1 MTSTDFYLGIPGSF
15 PEIPSSPLS
24 SDDRL
29 ELQPISPDG
38 LRIYSQSEP
47 PPSLPSQVFLAPL
60 PHAPHRM
67 SSAAGPFQFSPSF
80 PAPFYNNDIPAQY
93 VQMNANVNPP
103 PFIRVPHRIPVAGPS
118 SRPYTNTTPAPPAEH
133 PQIPIGAR
141 PIPLRA
147 TPSPLHHDHQRHPRP
162 YGNPVSVNPFPRP
175 NSRLLAGRRSV
186 HSPSHRQDFRP
197 ALSPHPRPGAPP
209 PLLYPIPQFPHNQFI
224 PHLDPIPEPHVLHP
238 RFPVQHAQPPFPP
251 PYYQQHNDFIPQQQQ
266 NLNYQYPIAHP
277 VLPTSRTVK
286 LELPPLTN
294 TPLLNSTADWTKWL
308 DLVVNAI
315 DGMSLYGHIR
325 DPPSSPD
332 AFISPAN
339 APTYPPLI
347 NHESSPEEIAA
358 YESWWRRDNLV
369 SQVLSTRLGA
379 VAFSTLPRK
388 RDLNGNPSRTARDIL
403 VALRKR
409 FGVGTHGAAQTLK
422 DRFRTRVSTTSDLPQ
437 YIADWRTAISQLEDS
452 FWAFTETEF
461 ATWFADGLPADVKY
475 QSIRHDVRVG
485 MDSSPPYS
493 FDPEHLF
500 DEAMA
505 IRDDIIRH
513 AEVVRQRT
521 PRGRVGLQPAAA
533 AVAPNVPN
541 GTTAPAAPRAPRPTC
556 ATCGT
561 IGHTTA
567 NCWGTDPA
575 ARDRYLAAHPNAR
588 AHIATEQ
595 LPELATPDA
604 NADTVHITSEPVSV
618 SSQIELIDM
627 CVGVPPELSSPV
639 SFSAGTHYLDFINN
653 NEPVVLASL
662 SSRFNA
668 ILDSGCTTHIFRD
681 RKLFWTYNTALAT
694 PVGTANCGVLR
705 TLARGEVRFKVVV
718 DGRPLII
725 RMRDCLHAPDVPI
738 NLLSVGAMTERDM
751 KVVFEKQITSV
762 LFPKSMPALVG
773 SAFTATVHHRLSF
786 LNCDFVEPPLDL
798 PPLPINAGPVAIA
811 MPATTLPLNRSPST
825 SFPHVTLTPELWHR
839 RFGHVGIDATR
850 AVLTKQYATG
860 IQYDGPF
867 THTHCIPCLIGKH
880 PQRPYDHFGRRADY
894 VCELLHMDTCGPFP
908 VLTPH
913 GESLFYS
920 ILDDAANYGNTDL
933 LARKN
938 DAAAS
943 YFPVEARWEH
953 QSGNTVKTVRSDG
966 AGEFVDGELG
976 RHFRSRGIIHQV
988 VAPYAH
994 SQNGKMERYIRTLEE
1009 TALTLLADSGLPMS
1023 FWGDAV
1029 LTAQYLRNRLPTST
1043 LPTTITPFE
1052 AMTKNKPDLSHLRVW
1067 GCQCFV
1073 LHPAETRPKGS
1084 PKRFEAIFVGY
1095 EEDRIGWR
1103 VRDLNGKYSF
1113 SRDIVFNENVRG
1125 RLSHSSACPDPSL
1138 ASSSSSQTTNPP
1150 SPRPQRTIIP
1160 TPLGHDWSAA
1170 IRQRDEHL
1178 AQLRTNRTTRSGGV
1192 HPQQT
1197 LAAITDFVS
1206 LLTANDLALS
1216 PSDDF
1221 LSQEVDAIMDHKA
1234 LIAHPDPLHFRL
1246 PRTHDLT
1253 KPPDNYAQAMSRPDA
1268 DVWRAAMQ
1276 REYASLQERGV
1287 FQPTTLPKGR
1297 KAIGVRW
1304 VFDYKLNPDGSIIRG
1319 KEKARLVA
1327 QGFNQRPEDYGNTYA
1342 PVAKMT
1348 SIRMVLAYA
1357 ALHDLELMCC
1367 DVKTAFLNAL
1377 LSHEVYCKQ
1386 IPGFPE
1392 ADPAL
1397 VYLVLRAL
1405 YGLKQ
1410 SSFEWYSLLRS
1421 VLEGIGLVR
1430 CEVDH
1435 AVFYGRF
1442 SSSPDASI
1450 PMPTDGSDLVIILPV
1465 HVDDCLGATN
1475 SLPLYLWV
1483 LREMNKHFEVIDLG
1497 AASLYLGIRITRDRS
1512 VRKLWL
1518 SQRHFIT
1525 ELLTTYNLLNAHP
1538 SPVPLR
1544 QKLLPSTPSPPNS
1557 LPDIADADIKI
1568 HFQRLVGSILYLALC
1583 TRPDIAYT
1591 AMALGQFNSNPTRA
1605 HLLAAKGVLRYLLG
1619 TIDYALEYNFS
1630 QAPVGPPLSVL
1641 IPNNCAM
1648 MDADWASDES
1658 DRRSISGYVFFLFSA
1673 LVSWSATKQRTTAL
1687 SSTEAEYMAMSHAI
1701 REALWIRLL
1710 LISLGFPIPCPFPLL
1725 CDNQSAIEIANSE
1738 SLSSRSKHIDVRY
1751 HFIRQHL
1758 LSGSFATSWIPT
1770 SDMTADILTK
1780 PLAPALHLKHVLALG
1795 LVRLP

>member
-1 MTSTDFYLGIPGSF
+1 MTSGSFYLSIPGLF
-15 PEIPSSPLS
+15 PEIPSTPS
-24 SDDRL
+24 STDRL
-29 ELQPISPDG
+29 ESQPVPPDE

-47 PPSLPSQVFLAPL
+47 PPPCLSPVFLAP
-60 PHAPHRM
+60 PPPPVPHRT
-67 SSAAGPFQFSPSF
+67 SSTAGPFQFSPSY
-80 PAPFYNNDIPAQY
+80 PAPFYGNIALHYATMNQNNNFPRA
-93 VQMNANVNPP
+93 P
-103 PFIRVPHRIPVAGPS
+103 VPVR
-118 SRPYTNTTPAPPAEH
+118 PAERS
-133 PQIPIGAR
+133 PLPVGAR
-141 PIPLRA
+141 PIPLRTA
-147 TPSPLHHDHQRHPRP
+147 PSPLQQDFARHARP
-162 YGNPVSVNPFPRP
+162 HASPVPILRP
-175 NSRLLAGRRSV
+175 PSHLLAGRRNIRAPTPQPV
-186 HSPSHRQDFRP
+186 FHP
-197 ALSPHPRPGAPP
+197 APSPHPRPAPPP
-209 PLLYPIPQFPHNQFI
+209 PLLYPIPQLPNNRFV
-224 PHLDPIPEPHVLHP
+224 PHLDPIPEPHIHVP
-238 RFPVQHAQPPFPP
+238 IERAQPPLPP
-251 PYYQQHNDFIPQQQQ
+251 PYYNVQQHPQHV
-266 NLNYQYPIAHP
+266 NYQYPIAQTA
-277 VLPTSRTVK
+277 LPTHRTVK
-286 LELPPLTN
+286 LEVPSLTN
-294 TPLLNSTADWTKWL
+294 IPLLNTPADWSKWL
-308 DLVVNAI
+308 ALVTNTI

-325 DPPSSPD
+325 DPPLSPD
-332 AFISPAN
+332 TFVSPAN
-339 APTYPPLI
+339 AATYPPLVD
-347 NHESSPEEIAA
+347 HHSTPEEVAA
-358 YESWWRRDNLV
+358 YDAWWTRDNLV

-379 VAFSTLPRK
+379 VAFSALPRR
-388 RDLNGNPSRTARDIL
+388 RDQDGNPQRTARDIL
-403 VALRKR
+403 QALRRR

-422 DRFRTRVSTTSDLPQ
+422 DRFRTRVSTTADLPQ
-437 YIADWRTAISQLEDS
+437 YIADWRTAISQLEDT

-461 ATWFADGLPADVKY
+461 TTWFADGLPSDVKY
-475 QSIRHDVRVG
+475 QSIRHDVHVG

-493 FDPEHLF
+493 FEPEHLF
-500 DEAMA
+500 NEAMA

-513 AEVVRQRT
+513 AEVVRLRMPARRVVPQQPSTVAATT
-521 PRGRVGLQPAAA
+521 PTTPGAS
-533 AVAPNVPN
+533 APPV
-541 GTTAPAAPRAPRPTC
+541 APRAPRPTC
-556 ATCGT
+556 TACGAL
-561 IGHTTA
+561 GHIAA

-575 ARDRYLAAHPNAR
+575 ARDRYLAAHPNAIR
-588 AHIATEQ
+588 AHIATDQIDEI
-595 LPELATPDA
+595 ATPDPDP
-604 NADTVHITSEPVSV
+604 NIVLTTNESVPPV
-618 SSQIELIDM
+618 SQIELVDLCI
-627 CVGVPPELSSPV
+627 GVHSELSSPV
-639 SFSAGTHYLDFINN
+639 SYSAGTAYLDFLNN

-668 ILDSGCTTHIFRD
+668 ILDSGCTTHIFQD
-681 RKLFWTYNTALAT
+681 RQLFWTYNTALAT

-705 TLARGEVRFKVVV
+705 TLARGEVRFRVLV
-718 DGRPLII
+718 DGQPLVI
-725 RMRDCLHAPDVPI
+725 RMQDCLHAPDVPI
-738 NLLSVGAMTERDM
+738 NLLSVGAMTERNM

-762 LFPKSMPALVG
+762 LFPKSIPSLEG
-773 SAFTATVHHRLSF
+773 SAFMAAVHHRLSF
-786 LNCDFVEPPLDL
+786 LYCDFIL
-798 PPLPINAGPVAIA
+798 PPTDPPPSSVNAGPIA
-811 MPATTLPLNRSPST
+811 TPAVTLPLDRSPPT
-825 SFPHVTLTPELWHR
+825 SFAHVPLSPELWHR
-839 RFGHVGIDATR
+839 RFGHIGIDATR
-850 AVLTKQYATG
+850 AVLTKPYATG
-860 IQYDGPF
+860 IQYNGSF
-867 THTHCIPCLIGKH
+867 THAHCIPCLIGKH
-880 PQRPYDHFGRRADY
+880 PQRPYDHFARRADHI
-894 VCELLHMDTCGPFP
+894 CDLIHMDTCGPFP
-908 VLTPH
+908 VMTPH
-913 GESLFYS
+913 KESFFYGL
-920 ILDDAANYGNTDL
+920 LDDTSNYGNTDL
-933 LARKN
+933 LVHKS
-938 DAAAS
+938 DAASS
-943 YFPVEARWEH
+943 YFRIEARWEH
-953 QSGNTVKTVRSDG
+953 RSGNTVKVVRSDG

-976 RHFRSRGIIHQV
+976 KHFRSRGIIHQI

-1009 TALTLLADSGLPMS
+1009 TALTMLADAGLPMS

-1029 LTAQYLRNRLPTST
+1029 LTGQYLRNRLPTST
-1043 LPTTITPFE
+1043 LPTTTTPFE
-1052 AMTKNKPDLSHLRVW
+1052 VMTKSKPDLSHLRVW

-1073 LHPAETRPKGS
+1073 LIPPETRIKGG

-1095 EEDRIGWR
+1095 EEDRVGWR
-1103 VRDLNGKYSF
+1103 VRDLNGKYFF

-1125 RLSHSSACPDPSL
+1125 RLSHSSTPLSHPL
-1138 ASSSSSQTTNPP
+1138 TSSSSSPPSPP
-1150 SPRPQRTIIP
+1150 SPRPQRVVIP
-1160 TPLGHDWSAA
+1160 TALGRDWADT
-1170 IRQRDEHL
+1170 IRLRDEHL
-1178 AQLRTNRTTRSGGV
+1178 AKLRSTRSGGV

-1197 LAAITDFVS
+1197 LAAIMDFTS

-1216 PSDDF
+1216 SSDDF

-1234 LIAHPDPLHFRL
+1234 LLAHPDPLRFRL
-1246 PRTHDLT
+1246 PRSFDLT
-1253 KPPDNYAQAMSRPDA
+1253 KPPDNYAQAMSHPDSA
-1268 DVWRAAMQ
+1268 VWRSAMQ
-1276 REYASLQERGV
+1276 REYDSLQERGV
-1287 FQPTTLPKGR
+1287 FKPTLLPKGR

-1357 ALHDLELMCC
+1357 ALHDYELMCC

-1410 SSFEWYSLLRS
+1410 SSFEWYSLLCS

-1442 SSSPDASI
+1442 SSPPDESI
-1450 PMPTDGSDLVIILPV
+1450 SMPTDGSDLVIILPV

-1483 LREMNKHFEVIDLG
+1483 LREMNKRFEVVDLG

-1557 LPDIADADIKI
+1557 LPDIADEDIKV

-1591 AMALGQFNSNPTRA
+1591 AMALGQFNSNPSRA

-1619 TIDYALEYNFS
+1619 TIDYALEYNFA

-1641 IPNNCAM
+1641 IPSNCAM

-1658 DRRSISGYVFFLFSA
+1658 DRRSISSYVFFLFSA

-1710 LISLGFPIPCPFPLL
+1710 LISLGFPIPRPFPLL

-1758 LSGSFATSWIPT
+1758 MSGSFATSWIPT
-1770 SDMTADILTK
+1770 GDMTADILTK
-1780 PLAPALHLKHVLALG
+1780 PLAAALHLKHALALG